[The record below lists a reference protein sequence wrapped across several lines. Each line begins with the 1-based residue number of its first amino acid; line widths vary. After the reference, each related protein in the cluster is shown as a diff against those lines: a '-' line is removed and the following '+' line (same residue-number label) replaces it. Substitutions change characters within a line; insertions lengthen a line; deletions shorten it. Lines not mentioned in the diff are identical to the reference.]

1 MQGRH
6 ASAGSHILSG
16 VKLLRETIYDQ
27 RNGVLEPQEMIRSK
41 SHMDGYASLE
51 VLARIFSVLDP
62 TITMVSG
69 FNFTSHT
76 LPWLMHLE

>member
-6 ASAGSHILSG
+6 ASAGSHIRSG

-27 RNGVLEPQEMIRSK
+27 RNAILKHQVIGSK

-62 TITMVSG
+62 TITMVRG

-76 LPWLMHLE
+76 LPWLMHIE